1 MIHLNQAAS
10 LALIYN
16 YRATCGSA
24 NMISTDTVI
33 EYERV
38 VNSNLRKMNSSV
50 NDLTPDYLVDTDKLF
65 YFYAQDADNNGY
77 YVLKSDDKSI
87 EKRNRYIMGLPL
99 DIVIASQKENALEI
113 IGLKLVNGRIR
124 KLQNTILKEE
134 EDYYQEKTELFSL
147 ISKTL
152 ENPDLFYKKIGEEL
166 TIEER
171 EYIKSLLDKSCNT
184 CSNGCCRVEQI
195 DKPVYDCIGWENNR
209 IVGEYKVLKLNRKN
223 NNYVK

>member
-24 NMISTDTVI
+24 TMISADTVI
-33 EYERV
+33 KYERV
-38 VNSNLRKMNSSV
+38 VNSNLKRMNSSV
-50 NDLTPDYLVDTDKLF
+50 NDLTPDYLIDTDKLF

-77 YVLKSDDKSI
+77 YVLKSDDKSVYRR
-87 EKRNRYIMGLPL
+87 ERYIMGLPL

-124 KLQNTILKEE
+124 KLENTMLT
-134 EDYYQEKTELFSL
+134 YYQEKTELSSL
-147 ISKTL
+147 ISKVL
-152 ENPDLFYKKIGEEL
+152 ENPDLFYKKIGDEL
-166 TIEER
+166 LPEER
-171 EYIKSLLDKSCNT
+171 EYIKSLLEKSCNT
-184 CSNGCCRVEQI
+184 CSNGCCRIEQV

-209 IVGEYKVLKLNRKN
+209 IVGEYKVLKLNRKSN
-223 NNYVK
+223 SYIK